1 MTHQLHQDSQNGS
14 RKRSP
19 WLWVP
24 SLYYA
29 EGIPY
34 AIVVYI
40 SVIMYK
46 RLGISNAE
54 IALYTS
60 WLYLPWVIKPFW
72 SPIVDIFRTKRF
84 WILSMQLLLGACMA
98 SLAFTIPLPNF
109 FQLTLAIFWL
119 LAFSSAT
126 HDIAADGFYML
137 GLSQHQQAWFV
148 GVRSTFYRFAML
160 TGQGLLV
167 ILAGYIES
175 HSGMDSVS
183 LNVTATQPIAIE
195 QEINGELAITVR
207 DEPLSIIMQPTSLQI
222 PIMERSKAEIDS
234 LVAEIKSWNAKQ
246 GQEVEKKA
254 SGSSQSGKKPGL
266 WGRNVSEPLAGV
278 IRSAFGVQKK
288 ATEGPAL
295 AGAGNVGIV
304 SFQLSGAP
312 KSGKPVVVSFG
323 RQTGD
328 KSINLV
334 EGMRFKFTE
343 DNWNKP
349 ARALI
354 QLDSKLKGPAEAQF
368 IARGGNIPLSW
379 MLTFLA
385 IAAIFILFFIYHR
398 FILPSTGIDVNRT
411 AQNFNAFLRE
421 YGRTFVLFFKKEK
434 IWVIL
439 AFLLLYRLGEAQLV
453 KLASPF
459 LLDSQEA
466 GGLALTT
473 GQVGFV
479 YGTVGLAMLSLGGI
493 LGGFVV
499 ARDGLKRWI
508 WWMAIA
514 INLPDTVYIYM
525 AHTMPNNFLVI
536 NICVAIEQFGYGFGF
551 TAYMLYMIYVSEG
564 EYKTAHFAITTGF
577 MGLGMMLPGMISGWI
592 QQLVGYTNF
601 FIWVLIATIPGIV
614 IIKFLPIDP
623 GFGKK
628 KSGNS

>member
-1 MTHQLHQDSQNGS
+1 MTHQLHQDPQNSS

-84 WILSMQLLLGACMA
+84 WILGMQLLLGACMA
-98 SLAFTIPLPNF
+98 SVAFTIPIANF
-109 FQLTLAIFWL
+109 FQVTLAIFWL

-175 HSGMDSVS
+175 HSGLESVN
-183 LNVTATQPIAIE
+183 LNVTAIKPTVIE
-195 QEINGELAITVR
+195 QEITGELAITVR
-207 DEPLSIIMQPTSLQI
+207 EEPLSIIIQPSNLQI
-222 PIMERSKAEIDS
+222 PILERRKSEVDS
-234 LVAEIKSWNAKQ
+234 LVAEIKSWNEKQ
-246 GQEVEKKA
+246 GQAVEKNATDANQAKI
-254 SGSSQSGKKPGL
+254 KKPG
-266 WGRNVSEPLAGV
+266 WWRRNVTNGLETTIQG
-278 IRSAFGVQKK
+278 AFGIQNKDQVRP
-288 ATEGPAL
+288 TI
-295 AGAGNVGIV
+295 AGNVGIV
-304 SFQLSGAP
+304 SFQLSGPP
-312 KSGKPVVVSFG
+312 KSGKKVVVSFG
-323 RQTGD
+323 RQSGD
-328 KSINLV
+328 KSINLI
-334 EGMRFKFTE
+334 EGTRFEFTE
-343 DNWNKP
+343 LNWNKP

-354 QLDSKLKGPAEAQF
+354 QLDSKLKEPAETEFA
-368 IARGGNIPLSW
+368 ARAGNIPFAW

-385 IAAIFILFFIYHR
+385 IAIIFICFFIYHR
-398 FILPSTGIDVNRT
+398 FILPTTVVDVNRT
-411 AQNFNAFLRE
+411 TQNFTEFLRE
-421 YGRTFVLFFKKEK
+421 YGRTFALFFKKEK
-434 IWVIL
+434 IGIVL

-473 GQVGFV
+473 GEVGFV
-479 YGTVGLAMLSLGGI
+479 YGTVGLIMLSLGGI
-493 LGGFVV
+493 LGGFVA
-499 ARDGLKRWI
+499 ARDGLKKWI

-514 INLPDTVYIYM
+514 INLPDTVYIYL
-525 AHTMPNNFLVI
+525 AHALPNDFLII

-577 MGLGMMLPGMISGWI
+577 MGLGMMIPGMISGWI
-592 QQLVGYTNF
+592 QQLIGYTNF
-601 FIWVLIATIPGIV
+601 FIWVLIATIPGIL

-623 GFGKK
+623 EFGKK
-628 KSGNS
+628 KTDNT